1 LHKSS
6 LYIKAFATDKS
17 EQKHFSY
24 YTTSDIPTTTTQ
36 KFVSLSLPTHPHG
49 AKLAVVAV
57 QFGPL
62 TFQVLQSAYP
72 ELTKWMEKICV
83 PKLNKT
89 TDSCKQ
95 KAQSTHQFLHQAS
108 LQQSQDFAL

>member
-1 LHKSS
+1 MG
-6 LYIKAFATDKS
+6 
-17 EQKHFSY
+17 
-24 YTTSDIPTTTTQ
+24 
-36 KFVSLSLPTHPHG
+36 THPHG

-89 TDSCKQ
+89 RDSCKQ

-108 LQQSQDFAL
+108 FQQSRDFAL